1 MDGNASSMFGDA
13 ERMAPGKV
21 KPIRKLKSPHWQH
34 FTIKTLEDG
43 SLRAFCKYCTKS
55 LTCGPKAGTSHIARH
70 ARNCRKLLT
79 SSAGSD
85 GPSHAPRPM
94 KNREKLQWKRKTQK
108 PLPIV
113 PGFCSGSIS
122 VGNFVLDESV
132 CRMELAKM
140 FILHELPFKIVEH
153 EGFRRFVKSLNPEF
167 GAVQRDAI
175 TSDCKTLYEM
185 GRMDLKEALKS
196 CERVSLATTMW
207 SSDQGLGYM
216 SLTAHY
222 IDDGWRIRKKML
234 AFCVVKTP
242 HDGITKAGIV
252 ARSLAQW
259 ELHGK
264 ISSITCDNS
273 SLNDAMHDS
282 VKADLLENKALLP
295 SGRFY
300 HVRCCAHILNEIV
313 RYGLEVLRD
322 VVGNVRERVRY
333 VKSAASREAAFEE
346 AVTQMGLPKKKSL
359 CLDAAGRWDTTYL
372 MLDGA
377 VYYKKVFLVLGQWDS
392 EYALA
397 STAEEWKEAEFLCKF
412 LKICYNAAT
421 VLSTT
426 KSPTSNMCLHEI
438 CAIHNF
444 LHQEIDFSETTV
456 HDMLRVMQAKFDEY
470 WGDSTLLY
478 AISTVLDPRFKM
490 LFLKYAFEQIYGL
503 DYAPYVDEVSR
514 TMYAVFYE
522 YRDQS
527 AQSEAGKHGHE
538 SKDGDAGDED
548 DMNEETEVFVG
559 YNQFLSQQSLK
570 EAKSDLDR
578 YLGESVVPLNQKSFD
593 VLKWWNDNS
602 LVYPVLSK
610 MARTYLSIPASAV
623 MSEAA
628 FSTTGTGLDRFRSR
642 LAPDV
647 IEALVCSQ
655 DWLRDEYA
663 EGGVFFFFLFFSP
676 DRPPLTVSFLVVPD
690 DPPAS

>member
-1 MDGNASSMFGDA
+1 MDGNVSIFGDA
-13 ERMAPGKV
+13 ERLAPGKV

-79 SSAGSD
+79 SSGGSD
-85 GPSHAPRPM
+85 GPSHVPRPM

-113 PGFCSGSIS
+113 PSFCGSIS
-122 VGNFVLDESV
+122 GGNFVLDESV
-132 CRMELAKM
+132 CRLELAKM

-153 EGFRRFVKSLNPEF
+153 EGFRRF
-167 GAVQRDAI
+167 RDAI
-175 TSDCKTLYEM
+175 AGDCKTLYEM
-185 GRMDLKEALKS
+185 GKMDLKEALKS
-196 CERVSLATTMW
+196 CERISLATSMW
-207 SSDQGLGYM
+207 TSDQNLGYM
-216 SLTAHY
+216 CLTAHY
-222 IDDGWRIRKKML
+222 IDDGWRIHKKML
-234 AFCVVKTP
+234 TFCVVKTP

-252 ARSLAQW
+252 AKSLAQW
-259 ELHGK
+259 DIDRK

-273 SLNDAMHDS
+273 SLNDAMYDS
-282 VKADLLENKALLP
+282 VKANLLENKALPPIGHL
-295 SGRFY
+295 Y

-313 RYGLEVLRD
+313 RYALEVLHD
-322 VVGNVRERVRY
+322 VVGNIRERVRY
-333 VKSAASREAAFEE
+333 VKSAASREEIFDE
-346 AVTQMGLPKKKSL
+346 AVGQMGLPKKKSL
-359 CLDAAGRWDTTYL
+359 SLDVAGRWDTTYL
-372 MLDGA
+372 MLDSA
-377 VYYKKVFLVLGQWDS
+377 IYYKKVFLVLGQWDN
-392 EYALA
+392 EYTLA

-412 LKICYNAAT
+412 LKICYNAAN

-426 KSPTSNMCLHEI
+426 RGSTSNMCLHEI

-470 WGDSTLLY
+470 WGESTLLY

-514 TMYAVFYE
+514 TIYAIFYE
-522 YRDQS
+522 YKDQS
-527 AQSEAGKHGHE
+527 AQSEANKHGHE
-538 SKDGDAGDED
+538 SKEGETGEDE

-593 VLKWWNDNS
+593 VLKWWHDNS

-610 MARTYLSIPASAV
+610 MARTYLSIPASTV
-623 MSEAA
+623 LSEAA
-628 FSTTGTGLDRFRSR
+628 FSTSGTGLDRFRSR
-642 LAPDV
+642 LSPDV

-655 DWLRDEYA
+655 DWLRDEYT
-663 EGGVFFFFLFFSP
+663 EGGFLLLLLLLP
-676 DRPPLTVSFLVVPD
+676 LLPLTISFLAVPD
-690 DPPAS
+690 DPPAL